1 MTLYEPLKTFHQVLF
16 RKDLA
21 TSDQNPIIL
30 LVGRITSIIW
40 CRATAFSTINW
51 WVPVLKYLNIN
62 LANLFSVC
70 RLFPWHCWAPLW
82 PRWTCLLNWS
92 YYLQRTEEI
101 ERRKV
106 SLGKPSCSSSSR
118 SIARPRRPQKSI
130 KYVGVT
136 GLLSLSQ
143 KFFLL
148 TSPCSFDKLHI
159 SWNVEKRDK
168 INQTGQSGQYFDPFL
183 YLSPPPLWKPL
194 SVLKGRR
201 RRWEPQLSL
210 LTN

>member
-1 MTLYEPLKTFHQVLF
+1 MQ
-16 RKDLA
+16 
-21 TSDQNPIIL
+21 SS
-30 LVGRITSIIW
+30 SIFYNQLIK
-40 CRATAFSTINW
+40 
-51 WVPVLKYLNIN
+51 VPVLKHLN
-62 LANLFSVC
+62 LCKTNLFSVC
-70 RLFPWHCWAPLW
+70 RLLPWHCWACLW

-143 KFFLL
+143 KLFLPL
-148 TSPCSFDKLHI
+148 RAVLINSTFPEMLKKEIKSMKLNNLADI
-159 SWNVEKRDK
+159 
-168 INQTGQSGQYFDPFL
+168 YFDPFL
-183 YLSPPPLWKPL
+183 YLSPLPLWKPPP
-194 SVLKGRR
+194 VLKGS
-201 RRWEPQLSL
+201 RRWSELHL
-210 LTN
+210 LITN

>member
-1 MTLYEPLKTFHQVLF
+1 M
-16 RKDLA
+16 
-21 TSDQNPIIL
+21 
-30 LVGRITSIIW
+30 
-40 CRATAFSTINW
+40 
-51 WVPVLKYLNIN
+51 PVLKHLN
-62 LANLFSVC
+62 LCKTNLFSVC
-70 RLFPWHCWAPLW
+70 RLLPWHCWACLW

-130 KYVGVT
+130 KYVGHCT
-136 GLLSLSQ
+136 GQSQ
-143 KFFLL
+143 SEVVP

-168 INQTGQSGQYFDPFL
+168 INETGQSGR
-183 YLSPPPLWKPL
+183 YLLWPI
-194 SVLKGRR
+194 S
-201 RRWEPQLSL
+201 LSL
-210 LTN
+210 SSASLEASTSPERKQKMIRASSTYH